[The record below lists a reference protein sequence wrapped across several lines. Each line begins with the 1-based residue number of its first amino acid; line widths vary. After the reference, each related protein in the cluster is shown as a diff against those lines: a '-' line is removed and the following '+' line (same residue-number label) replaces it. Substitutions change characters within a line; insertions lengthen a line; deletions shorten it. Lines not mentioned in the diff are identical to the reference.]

1 LDGGDGPSG
10 GLLIILEA
18 SNVKIGT
25 VRKKIVLGF
34 SAVILLMV
42 GLCVFAYMQ
51 LRGIEAQA
59 TALRVESVP
68 GLYLAGRLH
77 TVSVS
82 TYTSVQ
88 QLILERD
95 PARMQQIK
103 AYLEDRTAE
112 RLDLLKKY
120 EPTIRT
126 EKQRELHEATK
137 TALAPY
143 MTVRRQVERLSAD
156 PKTKADAAT
165 LLHDQLDPL
174 YRKLQDAIEAE
185 LAFSKA
191 AADEAN
197 RQIEETVARA
207 QTGMLVSLL
216 IGVVLA
222 AVAGSLLVQAIN
234 RPLARLVASME
245 LLRGGDFSQKITLAQ
260 DGEFSILA
268 DGLNLV
274 TDSLQAMAKKAE
286 QVAGGNLAIEVKRL
300 SPRDVMGNAL
310 AEMIEKLSSLIR
322 RVQKSGLQVNTSATE
337 IAATAQEQLSTASQ
351 VAATTSEIG
360 ATSKEISTT
369 SRELVQT
376 IKEIAEVAEK
386 TAVLA
391 GSGQTGLN
399 RMKATMQQVM
409 EASASINS
417 RLGALSEKA
426 GNIGTV
432 VTTITRVADQTN
444 LLSLNAA
451 IEAEKAGDYGRGFA
465 VVAAEIRRLADQTA
479 LATGD
484 IEQMVKEM
492 QSAVVAGVMGMDKFS
507 EEVRRGGEVVQ
518 QVSDELSQIIHH
530 VQALT
535 PNFETVSE
543 GMQSQSQGAQQI
555 SDALSQL
562 SEASAQTVESLRQS
576 NSAIEQLNEAARGLQ
591 DGVARFTLQ
600 A

>member
-1 LDGGDGPSG
+1 
-10 GLLIILEA
+10 
-18 SNVKIGT
+18 
-25 VRKKIVLGF
+25 
-34 SAVILLMV
+34 MV
-42 GLCVFAYMQ
+42 ALCAFAYIQ

-59 TALRVESVP
+59 VELHAESVP

-77 TVSVS
+77 AVSVS

-88 QLILERD
+88 QLILESD
-95 PARMQQIK
+95 PARMRQIR
-103 AYLEDRTAE
+103 AYLEEKTTE

-126 EKQRELHEATK
+126 DKQRELYEASK

-143 MTVRRQVERLSAD
+143 MVVRRQVERLSAD
-156 PKTKADAAT
+156 PKTKAAAAT
-165 LLHDQLDPL
+165 LAHDQLESL
-174 YRKLQDAIEAE
+174 YEKLQEAIEAE
-185 LAFSKA
+185 SVFNKA
-191 AADEAN
+191 TADEAS
-197 RQIEETVARA
+197 RRIQETVAKA
-207 QTGMLVSLL
+207 QMGMLVSLL
-216 IGVVLA
+216 IGVILGL
-222 AVAGSLLVQAIN
+222 VAGYLVVQAID
-234 RPLARLVASME
+234 RPLARLVAAME
-245 LLRGGDFSQKITLAQ
+245 LLRGGDFSRKITLGQ

-268 DGLNLV
+268 NGLNLV
-274 TDSLQAMAKKAE
+274 TDSLQ
-286 QVAGGNLAIEVKRL
+286 
-300 SPRDVMGNAL
+300 
-310 AEMIEKLSSLIR
+310 EMIR

-337 IAATAQEQLSTASQ
+337 IAATAQEQLSTATEI
-351 VAATTSEIG
+351 AATTSEVG

-391 GSGQTGLN
+391 VSGQTGLN
-399 RMKATMQQVM
+399 RMKSTMQQVM
-409 EASASINS
+409 EASASINA

-444 LLSLNAA
+444 MLSLNAA

-465 VVAAEIRRLADQTA
+465 VVATEIRRLADQTA
-479 LATGD
+479 LSTED

-492 QSAVVAGVMGMDKFS
+492 QSAVAAGVMGMDRFS

-518 QVSDELSQIIHH
+518 QVSGELSQIIHH
-530 VQALT
+530 VQALA

-562 SEASAQTVESLRQS
+562 SEASKQTVQSLRQS

>member
-1 LDGGDGPSG
+1 M
-10 GLLIILEA
+10 
-18 SNVKIGT
+18 KIGT
-25 VRKKIVLGF
+25 VRSKIVLGF

-42 GLCVFAYMQ
+42 ALCAFAYIQ
-51 LRGIEAQA
+51 LNEIEAQA
-59 TALRVESVP
+59 VALHAESVP
-68 GLYLAGRLH
+68 GLYLSGKLH
-77 TVSVS
+77 AASIA

-88 QLILERD
+88 QLILEHD
-95 PARMQQIK
+95 TARMQQIRV
-103 AYLEDRTAE
+103 YLEDKTTE

-120 EPTIRT
+120 EPTIKT
-126 EKQRELHEATK
+126 EKQRELYLATK

-143 MTVRRQVERLSAD
+143 MVVRRQVEKLSAD
-156 PKTKADAAT
+156 PKTKAEAAT
-165 LLHDQLDPL
+165 LLQDKLEAL
-174 YRKLQDAIEAE
+174 YQKLQGAIEAE
-185 LAFSKA
+185 LILNQTT
-191 AADEAN
+191 ADEAS
-197 RQIEETVARA
+197 RRIQETVARS

-216 IGVVLA
+216 IGVILALA
-222 AVAGSLLVQAIN
+222 AGYLLVQAID
-234 RPLARLVASME
+234 RPLARLVAAME
-245 LLRGGDFSQKITLAQ
+245 LLRGGDFSQKITLVQ
-260 DGEFSILA
+260 GSEFSILA
-268 DGLNLV
+268 NGLNLV
-274 TDSLQAMAKKAE
+274 TDSLQEIAKKAE
-286 QVAGGNLAIEVKRL
+286 QVADGNLAIEVRRL
-300 SPRDVMGNAL
+300 SQRDVIGNAL
-310 AEMIEKLSSLIR
+310 SEMIEKLSTLIR
-322 RVQKSGLQVNTSATE
+322 RVQKSGLQVNTSCTE

-369 SRELVQT
+369 SRELART
-376 IKEIAEVAEK
+376 IKGIAEVAEK

-399 RMKATMQQVM
+399 RMKVTMQQVT
-409 EASASINS
+409 EASALINA

-444 LLSLNAA
+444 LLSLNAS

-465 VVAAEIRRLADQTA
+465 VVATEIRRLADQTA

-492 QSAVVAGVMGMDKFS
+492 QSAVAAGVMGMDKFS

-518 QVSDELSQIIHH
+518 QVSEELSQIIHH

-543 GMQSQSQGAQQI
+543 GMQSQSHGAQQI
-555 SDALSQL
+555 SDALAQL
-562 SEASAQTVESLRQS
+562 SEASKQTVESLRQS
-576 NSAIEQLNEAARGLQ
+576 NSAIEQLNDAARGLQ
-591 DGVARFTLQ
+591 DGVARFTLR

>member
-1 LDGGDGPSG
+1 MD
-10 GLLIILEA
+10 
-18 SNVKIGT
+18 IGT

-42 GLCVFAYMQ
+42 ALCAFAYIQ
-51 LRGIEAQA
+51 LRNIEAQA
-59 TALRVESVP
+59 VQSRNESIP
-68 GLYLAGRLH
+68 GLYLTGRLH
-77 TVSVS
+77 AASIS

-95 PARMQQIK
+95 PSRMQQIR
-103 AYLEDRTAE
+103 AYLEDKTTE

-120 EPTIRT
+120 EQIIRT
-126 EKQRELHEATK
+126 DKQRELYEATK

-143 MTVRRQVERLSAD
+143 MIVRRQVESLSAD
-156 PKTKADAAT
+156 PKTKTEAAK
-165 LLHDQLDPL
+165 LERDQLESL
-174 YRKLQDAIEAE
+174 YGRLQGAIEAE
-185 LAFSKA
+185 LAFNKA
-191 AADEAN
+191 AADEAG
-197 RQIEETVARA
+197 QGIQESVATAR
-207 QTGMLVSLL
+207 TGMLIGLF
-216 IGVVLA
+216 IGVIFALT
-222 AVAGSLLVQAIN
+222 AGYLVVQAID
-234 RPLARLVASME
+234 RPLARLMAAME
-245 LLRGGDFSQKITLAQ
+245 LLRAGDFSQKITLAQ

-268 DGLNLV
+268 NGLNLV
-274 TDSLQAMAKKAE
+274 TDSLQEMAKKAE
-286 QVAGGNLAIEVKRL
+286 QVADGNLAIEVRGL
-300 SPRDVMGNAL
+300 SQKDVLGNAL
-310 AEMIEKLSSLIR
+310 AEMVEKLSSLIR

-376 IKEIAEVAEK
+376 IKDIAEVAEK

-391 GSGQTGLN
+391 SSGQTGLN

-409 EASASINS
+409 EAAASINA
-417 RLGALSEKA
+417 RLGTLSEKA

-451 IEAEKAGDYGRGFA
+451 IEAEKAEDYGRGFA
-465 VVAAEIRRLADQTA
+465 VVATEIRRLADQTA
-479 LATGD
+479 LSTGD

-492 QSAVVAGVMGMDKFS
+492 QSAVAAGVMGMDKFS
-507 EEVRRGGEVVQ
+507 EEVRRGSDVVQ
-518 QVSDELSQIIHH
+518 QVSEELSQIIHH

-535 PNFETVSE
+535 PNFEAVSE

-562 SEASAQTVESLRQS
+562 SEASQQTVESLRQS

-591 DGVARFTLQ
+591 DGVASFTIR